1 MKTIIANLSVRAKL
15 LIGFG
20 IVLLSTVA
28 LATVLIV
35 GMARNHAASEFADA
49 MQQRQLLLS
58 TVSNKAT
65 QGHLWFEEIMS
76 GDQDQ
81 TVKQCYALWRTGIE
95 YSTVILNGGK
105 TADGIVIEP
114 ASDPSVR
121 SNATTIKQQL
131 AVLIQSA
138 EERHADLQAGSSGAG
153 SDADRQFDAVYETI
167 MAAIES
173 CERIQQVQV
182 SASVMQQ
189 QEQYE
194 RSLMLGLGLVAMI
207 LLLSLVVAFT
217 ISGAIVNPVQR
228 LKRAAEA
235 IATGDLTVS
244 VNVDSHEEFGA
255 LARSFNQMVTSL
267 NKGISDL
274 AAEKAGVEQK
284 VVEAT
289 QEIAEQKEY
298 LTRSVS
304 TLLMEMRRFAEGDLT
319 VFVKAERDDDIG
331 ALFDGFTE
339 SVTNVRMLV
348 EQVLEAIHNAADA
361 TVEISHAASEI
372 ATVSDQ
378 QSLQANEVAVAVE
391 QMFQTIKNNAFS
403 ANQTAEATAQN
414 GANANKGGEVM
425 QKTLLKIQDIANAS
439 RSAAALM
446 EKLGESSAEIGEI
459 VSVIDE
465 IADQTNLLA
474 LNAAIEAA
482 RAGDHGRGFAVV
494 ADEVRKLAERT
505 QKATKQIALTVG
517 QIQKQTTIV
526 VSGIEQSNTE
536 AAQGMV
542 YANEAGTALE
552 SIVNGASSIRDMI
565 SHIAAATE
573 EQSAAGEQIN
583 GNIQQM
589 SVAVEQTTA
598 MITEVS
604 RSTENL
610 SRRMEDLHRLA
621 STFKTAASLPNIHSG
636 QKHISGARTTQQRLM
651 SA

>member
-1 MKTIIANLSVRAKL
+1 MKTMIANLSVRAKL
-15 LIGFG
+15 LTGFG
-20 IVLLSTVA
+20 IVLSSAVVLA
-28 LATVLIV
+28 LILML
-35 GMARNHAASEFADA
+35 GMVQNHDAADFADA

-58 TVSNKAT
+58 TVSNKTT

-81 TVKQCYALWRTGIE
+81 TVDQCYVLWRTGIE
-95 YSTVILNGGK
+95 YTTIILNGGK
-105 TADGIVIEP
+105 TAEGIVIEP
-114 ASDPSVR
+114 AGDPLVR
-121 SNATTIKQQL
+121 SNAVTVKQQL
-131 AVLIQSA
+131 AALIESA
-138 EERHADLQAGSSGAG
+138 QERYAGLKAGTSGAG
-153 SDADRQFDAVYETI
+153 SNADQKFDAVYGTI
-167 MAAIES
+167 MSAIEK
-173 CERIQQVQV
+173 CERVQQEQV
-182 SASVMQQ
+182 SASVAQQ
-189 QEQYE
+189 QEQYS
-194 RSLMLGLGLVAMI
+194 RSLMLGFALVTLI
-207 LLLSLVVAFT
+207 VLLSLVVAIT
-217 ISGAIVNPVQR
+217 ISTSIVKPVQL
-228 LKRAAEA
+228 LKTAAES

-244 VNVDSHEEFGA
+244 VEIASREEFGA
-255 LARSFNQMVTSL
+255 LAHAFNQMVESL

-284 VVEAT
+284 VVDAT
-289 QEIAEQKEY
+289 QEIAEQREY

-304 TLLMEMRRFAEGDLT
+304 TLLQEMRRFAEGDLT
-319 VFVKAERDDDIG
+319 VYVKAERNDDIG

-339 SVTNVRMLV
+339 AVANVRALV

-372 ATVSDQ
+372 ATVSEQ
-378 QSLQANEVAVAVE
+378 QALQANEVAAAVE
-391 QMFQTIKNNAFS
+391 QMFQTIKNNAHNAS
-403 ANQTAEATAQN
+403 RTADATAQN

-425 QKTLLKIQDIANAS
+425 QKTLLKIQDIAGAS
-439 RSAAALM
+439 RAASTLVQQ
-446 EKLGESSAEIGEI
+446 LGESSAEIGEI
-459 VSVIDE
+459 VSVIDD

-505 QKATKQIALTVG
+505 QKATKQIASTVN
-517 QIQKQTTIV
+517 QIQKQTTVV

-536 AAQGMV
+536 AAQGIV

-552 SIVNGASSIRDMI
+552 SIVTGAATIRDMI

-598 MITEVS
+598 MVTEVS
-604 RSTENL
+604 RSSESL

-621 STFKTAASLPNIHSG
+621 STFKT
-636 QKHISGARTTQQRLM
+636 TTGTVPTPRGNNLTSQPVRRRLV
-651 SA
+651 A